1 MLQTSWFR
9 ESQALRC
16 PERYPAQPSGMRA
29 ESAEREGSA
38 VASASDL
45 RVITPPSEQRLRADL
60 GACRPFFRAA
70 TTMHNA
76 KIKQALPR
84 LVEVYT
90 CRFRC
95 VHAHRAR

>member
-1 MLQTSWFR
+1 MLQTSRFR
-9 ESQALRC
+9 ESPALRC
-16 PERYPAQPSGMRA
+16 PERYPGQPPGIRA

-38 VASASDL
+38 VTSASDL
-45 RVITPPSEQRLRADL
+45 RVITPPSEQRLRADF

-70 TTMHNA
+70 TTIPNA
-76 KIKQALPR
+76 NITQALPR

-95 VHAHRAR
+95 VHAHRAP